1 MPGDRLANRP
11 SLDYAYQLEASPPKV
26 GLPSTVLTEPIRV
39 STAMQLSVKPA
50 LTSKVYDVEDFAA
63 AQELYH
69 SNGWTDGLPVVPPT
83 EAAVEACLEWAG
95 MAPDQLLGI
104 EPVRELP
111 ITAEKLAIN
120 AVMAGCLPMHF
131 PVVAT
136 AWQAAMKDEFLL
148 HGVTSS
154 TGGCAVL
161 VIINGPIRLE
171 IGSSS
176 TFNVLGNSDR
186 ATATI
191 GRAMR
196 LALINLMD
204 VRPGTIDR
212 STLGHPGKYSYCL
225 SEDEEDTTWAPLSVV
240 RGMPAGASAVTVMAA
255 MAPRQIMNEWTTD
268 PKEILETFAAEMR
281 TNQLTYSIYGGNY
294 AIIIPKQLRDH
305 IQAAGW
311 SKTDIAEFLFDRAR
325 VRRGEW
331 ADVGK
336 GSVVRDRANKV
347 HPALQSPEDLLVVAA
362 GGPAGGFGAV
372 IAPWMGSKTRAVTA
386 LIGACIDC
394 EPPKR

>member
-1 MPGDRLANRP
+1 
-11 SLDYAYQLEASPPKV
+11 
-26 GLPSTVLTEPIRV
+26 
-39 STAMQLSVKPA
+39 MQLTVRPA
-50 LTSKVYDVEDFAA
+50 LTSRVYDVEDFAA

-83 EAAVEACLEWAG
+83 EAAVDACIQWAG
-95 MAPDQLLGI
+95 MTPDQLIGI
-104 EPVRELP
+104 EPVREQP

-136 AWQAAMKDEFLL
+136 AWQAMLKEEFLL

-161 VIINGPIRLE
+161 VILNGPIRRE
-171 IGSSS
+171 IGASA

-186 ATATI
+186 ATSVI
-191 GRAMR
+191 GRAIR

-204 VRPGTIDR
+204 VRPGGIDR
-212 STLGHPGKYSYCL
+212 STLGHPGKFSYCL
-225 SEDEEDTTWAPLSVV
+225 AEDEEDTTWQPLSIL
-240 RGMPAGASAVTVMAA
+240 RGMPRGASAVTVFAA
-255 MAPRQIMNEWTTD
+255 MGPRQVMNEWTTD

-281 TNQLTYSIYGGNY
+281 ANQLHYSIYGGNY
-294 AIIIPKQLRDH
+294 VIVIPKQLREH

-311 SKTDIAEFLFDRAR
+311 TKQNIAEFLFERAR

-331 ADVGK
+331 ANVGK
-336 GSVVRDRANKV
+336 GSVVRDRADKV
-347 HPALQSPEDLLVVAA
+347 HKALESPDELLVVAA

-372 IAPWMGSKTRAVTA
+372 IPPWMGSKTKAVTA
-386 LIGACIDC
+386 AIGACIDC
-394 EPPKR
+394 EPPKRQVEPEAKDGR